1 MINKKAFPQYK
12 KLFSKFGFVKTW
24 EKPGYYVP
32 WLVEY
37 VYNGKL
43 ELQR

>member
-1 MINKKAFPQYK
+1 MVNEKAFSQYK

-24 EKPGYYVP
+24 EKPGHYVP
-32 WLVEY
+32 GLY

-43 ELQR
+43 ESQR